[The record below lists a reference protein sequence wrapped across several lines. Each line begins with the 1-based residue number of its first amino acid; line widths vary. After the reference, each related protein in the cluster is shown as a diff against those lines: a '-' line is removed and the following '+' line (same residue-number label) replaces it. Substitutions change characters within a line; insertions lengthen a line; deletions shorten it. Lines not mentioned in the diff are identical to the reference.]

1 MSRLKESTENEIVKR
16 LNVVI
21 HLLLEQRAN
30 SDESTTSKIERL
42 LKLGLSTAEVA
53 AIIGKPVNYV
63 TAVTSTKKKRH
74 NQKKIQKMVE

>member
-1 MSRLKESTENEIVKR
+1 MSKENFENEIVKR
-16 LNVVI
+16 LNIVI

-42 LKLGLSTAEVA
+42 LKLGLSKAEVA
-53 AIIGKPVNYV
+53 AIIGKPINYV

-74 NQKKIQKMVE
+74 SKAKTEKTVE